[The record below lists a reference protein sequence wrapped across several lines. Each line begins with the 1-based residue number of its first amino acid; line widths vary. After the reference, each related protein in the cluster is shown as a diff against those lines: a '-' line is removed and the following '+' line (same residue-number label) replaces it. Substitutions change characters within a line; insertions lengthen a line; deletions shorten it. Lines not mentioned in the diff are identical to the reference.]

1 MAINWI
7 KPINVRISKEDDSM
21 LKKISTSLK
30 LNNPNYNQSVVVR
43 RCIKETH
50 DGLQTKQPNMG

>member
-50 DGLQTKQPNMG
+50 DGLQQTK

>member
-1 MAINWI
+1 MAITWI

-21 LKKISTSLK
+21 LKKISNSLK

-43 RCIKETH
+43 RCIKETY
-50 DGLQTKQPNMG
+50 DGIIQTK